1 MNIQKIIPTV
11 IYKKK
16 NDFQIFGIVNDS
28 FGNAFMTLR
37 LMLLKD
43 DNNTIKITR
52 FHTIIIL

>member
-37 LMLLKD
+37 LMLQKD

>member
-1 MNIQKIIPTV
+1 MNIQKIVPTV